1 MTTAQKG
8 SFFMARNQL
17 IPMVVEREGRAER
30 AYDIYSRLLKDRIIF
45 LGDEVSSELS
55 NVVIAQ
61 LLFLANEDRK
71 ADIHL
76 YINSPG
82 GSVYSGMGIYD
93 TMQFI
98 PCQVATYVTGAAAS
112 MAAVLFAA
120 GAKGKRYVLPHSR
133 VMIHQPLGGARGPAS
148 DIKIELDEMMRTQ
161 QQLYR
166 VLAKHA
172 GKSIEQIEKDCD
184 RNHWMDAEETV
195 AYGLAD
201 KVLEAMPERIESA
214 LRTSE

>member
-1 MTTAQKG
+1 
-8 SFFMARNQL
+8 MATNQL
-17 IPMVVEREGRAER
+17 IPMVIEREGRVER

-61 LLFLANEDRK
+61 LLFLANEDSK

-93 TMQFI
+93 TMQYVRC
-98 PCQVATYVTGAAAS
+98 PVATYVVGVAAS

-120 GAKGKRYVLPHSR
+120 GTPGRRYVLPHSR
-133 VMIHQPLGGARGPAS
+133 VMIHQPLSGARGPAT
-148 DIKIELDEMMRTQ
+148 DIKIELEEVLRTQ
-161 QQLYR
+161 EQLYK
-166 VLAKHA
+166 VLAKHTN
-172 GKSIEQIEKDCD
+172 KSLEQITTDCD
-184 RNHWMDAEETV
+184 RNNWMDAEQTV
-195 AYGLAD
+195 AYGLGD
-201 KVLEAMPERIESA
+201 KILSAMPEPM
-214 LRTSE
+214 LRPAQN

>member
-1 MTTAQKG
+1 MRSQ
-8 SFFMARNQL
+8 MARNQL

-45 LGDEVSSELS
+45 LGDEVSAELS
-55 NVVIAQ
+55 NVVVAQ

-71 ADIHL
+71 ADVHL

-98 PCQVATYVTGAAAS
+98 PCDVATYVTGAAAS

-120 GAKGKRYVLPHSR
+120 GAAGKRYVLPHSR

-166 VLAKHA
+166 VLARHT
-172 GKSIEQIEKDCD
+172 GKSLEQIEKDCD
-184 RNHWMDAEETV
+184 RNKWMDAEETV
-195 AYGLAD
+195 AYGLGD
-201 KVLEAMPERIESA
+201 KVLEAMPERPD
-214 LRTSE
+214 RPTGPF